1 MVITGGIGLFHTAS
15 TSSGLTSLSGERI
28 HILSFRV
35 FYAPPGASLWL
46 HRSTFSFFF
55 SFCFFRA
62 LSQIMLFVILL
73 PNVLSVSQPFT
84 NTFRSSSPLLVGLSL
99 FGLYRCDQSTVP
111 LGSFFCPYFILAC
124 GGSRRSTPFHFSSC
138 FDPARNVKCLRL
150 CFGFSGAYLDIFDSP
165 FGSHRFF
172 CAVFERGLLSRS
184 YRSVVLSSPPDSLIA
199 SRH

>member
-1 MVITGGIGLFHTAS
+1 MF
-15 TSSGLTSLSGERI
+15 
-28 HILSFRV
+28 
-35 FYAPPGASLWL
+35 
-46 HRSTFSFFF
+46 
-55 SFCFFRA
+55 
-62 LSQIMLFVILL
+62 FVILL
-73 PNVLSVSQPFT
+73 PNVLSVSQPII
-84 NTFRSSSPLLVGLSL
+84 NTFRSSSPLFVGLPF

-165 FGSHRFF
+165 FGSNRFF

-199 SRH
+199 SLHSSSCMSFFFSYFFVFVTMTKRSILRCVILINFSRSSVVRVLAPHIIVGVTPETKRRSLH